1 MDSKI
6 VIVGKAA
13 SGKDYFRK
21 ILSDKGFKSGVS
33 HTTRPPRKGEVDGVD
48 YHFITVEQFKAMIAS
63 DQLVEWQEFVGF
75 YYGIHKDEFERCDS
89 MILNVEGLAM
99 LPAEYRQ
106 RCFVIYL
113 DIPFEVRAE
122 RLAGRGD
129 SHDPWERRI
138 EADEKQYESF
148 TNFDCRINNPN
159 F

>member
-13 SGKDYFRK
+13 SGKDYLRK
-21 ILSDKGFKSGVS
+21 TLLDKGFKSGIS
-33 HTTRPPRKGEVDGVD
+33 YTTRPPRKGEIDGVD
-48 YHFITVEQFKAMIAS
+48 YHFITVEQFKVMIEN

-99 LPAEYRQ
+99 LPEEYRQ

-113 DIPFEVRAE
+113 DIPFEVRAG
-122 RLAGRGD
+122 RLAERGD

-138 EADEKQYESF
+138 EDDEKQYQGF
-148 TNFDCRINNPN
+148 TNFDCRINNPK